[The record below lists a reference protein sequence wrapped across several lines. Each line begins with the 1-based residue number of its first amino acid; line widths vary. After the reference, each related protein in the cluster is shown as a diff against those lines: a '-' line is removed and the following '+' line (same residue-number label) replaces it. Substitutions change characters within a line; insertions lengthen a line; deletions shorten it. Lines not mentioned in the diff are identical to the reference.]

1 MSPLALLFVALF
13 NSILGLS
20 LLFPILGPLGRQ
32 LGLSELQVGALT
44 AAYAFAQFAGSPYWG
59 RRSDVLGRKPVLLR
73 GIIGFGVTFLV
84 FALLVECGQRGV
96 LTPNALF
103 VSLLGARLLG
113 GLYSSA
119 TLPTAQAY
127 VADVT
132 GRDDR
137 TAGMTLI
144 GASFG
149 LALIFGPVIS
159 GQLARF
165 GLLLPVYVSAGV
177 ALLNA
182 AFVWLKLPEPRSHI
196 ETIRPPDLL
205 PVASKVWTVLGVGFA
220 TTLASVCMEQTLAF
234 YFQDRLGLSHRGAAQ
249 TFSWSLGVYG
259 VVAVLV
265 QGFFVRRVKWPPLVL
280 LRAGVPIAASGLLA
294 LIFAKGTLSL
304 VIAMALQGLGQALA
318 LPGVT
323 AALSLSVDDGEQG
336 AVAGLNGAAQSLG
349 RMLGPVIGTGLYE
362 LKPEYPYGF
371 GALTLVVVLVFLLV
385 SRSPHLHA
393 IKFEQSARAG
403 S

>member
-20 LLFPILGPLGRQ
+20 LLFPILGPLGRE
-32 LGLSELQVGALT
+32 LGLSELQVGSLT
-44 AAYAFAQFAGSPYWG
+44 AAYAVAQFAGSPYWG
-59 RRSDVLGRKPVLLR
+59 RKSEVLGRKPVLLR
-73 GIIGFGVTFLV
+73 GIVGFGITFLV
-84 FALLVECGQRGV
+84 FALLIAAGQRG
-96 LTPNALF
+96 LLSLHALF
-103 VSLLGARLLG
+103 ISLLATRLLG

-132 GRDDR
+132 GRADR

-159 GQLARF
+159 GLLARF
-165 GLLLPVYVSAGV
+165 GLLVPVYASAGV

-182 AFVWLKLPEPRSHI
+182 VFVWLKLPEPASHVP
-196 ETIRPPDLL
+196 TKRPPDLL

-220 TTLASVCMEQTLAF
+220 TTLASVSMEQTLAF

-294 LIFAKGTLSL
+294 LIFAQGTLSL
-304 VIAMALQGLGQALA
+304 MVAMALQGLGQALA

-349 RMLGPVIGTGLYE
+349 RMLGPLLGTGLYE
-362 LKPEYPYGF
+362 LRPEYPYGF
-371 GALTLVVVLVFLLV
+371 GVLTLCVVFAFLIL
-385 SRSPHLHA
+385 SRSPHLRA
-393 IKFEQSARAG
+393 MKLDESARAE